1 MNAAPSSGRV
11 PAASSA
17 RASARSSA
25 RGSTRGSAVQRDPV
39 EEQPPA
45 RSARKTKGG
54 GGKELIICSVI
65 IVGLVIACGILWV
78 HRSNEQQAHD
88 AEKNYLKQ
96 AREKNVE
103 RAFKAFTLAQS
114 VGHEF
119 VIGKKPD
126 ATRESLVSSLQGDP
140 TVYNVI
146 FTWTYKKK
154 QQNFPVQH
162 ALHSDPEHMNIKQTG
177 KGTVKEGINMVYGY
191 TSSDQ
196 PIYIATK
203 LYPPP
208 QGEKNNLG
216 GEIMVIVNA
225 EREDRRAAGTE

>member
-1 MNAAPSSGRV
+1 MQAS
-11 PAASSA
+11 SSA
-17 RASARSSA
+17 RASARTSA
-25 RGSTRGSAVQRDPV
+25 RGSAAQREAVD
-39 EEQPPA
+39 EPPA
-45 RSARKTKGG
+45 RSARKPRSGG

-65 IVGLVIACGILWV
+65 IVGLVIACAILWV
-78 HRSNEQQAHD
+78 HRSNEQQAHA

-114 VGHEF
+114 VGHDF
-119 VIGKKPD
+119 VTGKKPD
-126 ATRESLVSSLQGDP
+126 ATRESLVSSFQNDP
-140 TVYNVI
+140 TIYNVI

-154 QQNFPVQH
+154 QQNIPVQH
-162 ALHSDPEHMNIKQTG
+162 ALYSDPEHMNIKQTG

-191 TSSDQ
+191 TSSGQ
-196 PIYIATK
+196 PIFIATK

-208 QGEKNNLG
+208 AGEKNNLG
-216 GEIMVIVNA
+216 GDIMVIVNA